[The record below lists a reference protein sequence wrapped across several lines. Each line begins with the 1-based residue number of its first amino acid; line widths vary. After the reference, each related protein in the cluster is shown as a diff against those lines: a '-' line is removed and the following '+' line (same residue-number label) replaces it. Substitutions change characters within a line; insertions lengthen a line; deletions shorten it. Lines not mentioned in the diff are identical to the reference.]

1 MWVLNTMQ
9 LNHSIADNDVHISE
23 MITITRTNFSGLL
36 AIISLVFD
44 LIASILATIFTFR
57 FYKHIEISHPLYAV
71 IFMDIVIS
79 TATSYL
85 VSILFLVNTFVNSDI
100 IAYLEYVFTAIS
112 VFNNVFSFM
121 MVAFIRYYLLVYT
134 KTTNEEEIDMIRVKN
149 ISLMIKCII
158 FIIILLVRGGMSLA
172 SYVGSDNMLGLRVSS
187 LCLTT
192 LPLGTTLILNRKID
206 IFLQTEH
213 NERILN
219 VNKPSKRP
227 QEDQLSCSHTQSLG
241 DIRVSNR
248 KRERRN
254 NTMPDIDSSSN
265 CGIEKAGTST
275 THSRYAWDVDTEAGT
290 STSNHNEREIQ
301 RYGGIY
307 IGETRVNS
315 HDATNMNENEVK
327 SSTKYVN
334 MLPNQLSIE
343 NENEIHIIEA
353 NVLSE
358 NKTESLHSN
367 CKIEHQR
374 NNNLCNSNIQNITM
388 NADENKIEVLETID
402 DEATN
407 APSPNMI
414 FPSDP
419 EDNIANETILYSE
432 SREHKSIM
440 KFVKVTSLLLFCSIL
455 SLSFISYIWGFKFI
469 TTTKIAVF
477 MVIIILSKLCRTF
490 LVIFSSI
497 YCFELVR
504 SLFLTITNEVVE
516 FFQLAY
522 DRFIT
527 SF

>member
-1 MWVLNTMQ
+1 MHLN
-9 LNHSIADNDVHISE
+9 NSIFVNDAHILE
-23 MITITRTNFSGLL
+23 MITIMRTNFSGLL
-36 AIISLVFD
+36 ATTSVIFD
-44 LIASILATIFTFR
+44 LIAAFLATFFTFR

-85 VSILFLVNTFVNSDI
+85 VSILFLANTIIKSDI
-100 IAYLEYVFTAIS
+100 IAHLEYVFTGTS
-112 VFNNVFSFM
+112 VFNNISSFM
-121 MVAFIRYYLLVYT
+121 IVAFIRYYLLVYT
-134 KTTNEEEIDMIRVKN
+134 KATNEEEIDMIRVKN
-149 ISLMIKCII
+149 ISLMINCIV
-158 FIIILLVRGGMSLA
+158 FIIILFNRVGMFMA
-172 SYVGSDNMLGLRVSS
+172 RFVGYDIKIGLRASG
-187 LCLTT
+187 LCLSI

-213 NERILN
+213 NENIPS

-227 QEDQLSCSHTQSLG
+227 EEDQFSCSHTQSFE
-241 DIRVSNR
+241 DIRVNNG
-248 KRERRN
+248 KRERRIP
-254 NTMPDIDSSSN
+254 TMPDIESNSN
-265 CGIEKAGTST
+265 CGIETAGTSIA
-275 THSRYAWDVDTEAGT
+275 HPRYAWDNETEVGT
-290 STSNHNEREIQ
+290 STSNCNERKIHC
-301 RYGGIY
+301 YGGIY
-307 IGETRVNS
+307 IGETRSNS
-315 HDATNMNENEVK
+315 HDDKKINENEVK
-327 SSTKYVN
+327 CSTKYVN
-334 MLPNQLSIE
+334 MVPNQVNIE
-343 NENEIHIIEA
+343 HEAEIHIIES

-358 NKTESLHSN
+358 DKTESVYSN
-367 CKIEHQR
+367 CKIEHHK
-374 NNNLCNSNIQNITM
+374 NNNLCNSNIQNYTI
-388 NADENKIEVLETID
+388 NVDENRIEVLETID
-402 DEATN
+402 DETTN
-407 APSPNMI
+407 YSSPNMI